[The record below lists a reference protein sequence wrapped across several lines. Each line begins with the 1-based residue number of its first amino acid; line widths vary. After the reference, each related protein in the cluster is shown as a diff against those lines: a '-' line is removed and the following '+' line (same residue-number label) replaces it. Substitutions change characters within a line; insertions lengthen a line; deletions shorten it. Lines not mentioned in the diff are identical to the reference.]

1 MRNLLEYP
9 ITKDE
14 IIQTLQE
21 CLEDE
26 IKQQQQKNSCGDI
39 KGVCLREAIRLI
51 DTPEVNV
58 RVDQHFEGGITCSTY
73 LTVDHVTQEDDNSIT
88 AIVIE
93 K

>member
-9 ITKDE
+9 ITK
-14 IIQTLQE
+14 
-21 CLEDE
+21 DE